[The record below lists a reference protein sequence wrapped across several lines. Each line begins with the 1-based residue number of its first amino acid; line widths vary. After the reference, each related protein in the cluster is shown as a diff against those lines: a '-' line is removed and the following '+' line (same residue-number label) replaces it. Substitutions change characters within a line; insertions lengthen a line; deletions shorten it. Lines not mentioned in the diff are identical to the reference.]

1 MLGCDDGIH
10 GTRSGRDGLGPNGV
24 VVVGVEPGA
33 GGDELSSNRS
43 SSLRMIFM
51 WFMLHMLM

>member
-10 GTRSGRDGLGPNGV
+10 RTRSGRGGLGPNGV

-51 WFMLHMLM
+51 LFVHHMCM